1 MKKTEEVIGLPIIS
15 ICNGEEAGKVKGV
28 IVNAEKGAVDY
39 VVVENG
45 IQILNAKVISAKDV
59 IGIGEYALTIEN
71 EAVINDISKIPA
83 AIDHLQKNIPVKG
96 TRVMTKKGSLIGEI
110 GDIYIDEDNNCSI
123 FALEFISAKD
133 NKKVRLIPRESV
145 ITFGKNLI
153 VVQENVQ
160 SALADDISLLE
171 TGLDTGDMQMSE
183 MSNSG
188 TDENIESDSMSE
200 LMEKKHRDFLNGKR
214 VSKTIYDNE
223 GKILIEEDTLI
234 DEDVF
239 DLAKAYDKV
248 IDLVMNNK

>member
-15 ICNGEEAGKVKGV
+15 ICDGEEVGKVKGV
-28 IVNAEKGAVDY
+28 IVNAAKGAVDY

-110 GDIYIDEDNNCSI
+110 GDIYIDEDNSCSI

-133 NKKVRLIPRESV
+133 NKNVRLIPRDSV

-171 TGLDTGDMQMSE
+171 VGVNTDDLNVSQTSSSVTGD
-183 MSNSG
+183 
-188 TDENIESDSMSE
+188 NIDSDSMSE
-200 LMEKKHRDFLNGKR
+200 LMEQKHRDFLNGKR

-223 GKILIEEDTLI
+223 GKVLIDEDTLI

-248 IDLVMNNK
+248 IELVMNNK

>member
-15 ICNGEEAGKVKGV
+15 ICDGEEVGKVKGV
-28 IVNAEKGAVDY
+28 IVNAAKGAVDY

-110 GDIYIDEDNNCSI
+110 GDIYIDEDNSCSI
-123 FALEFISAKD
+123 FALEFISIKGQK
-133 NKKVRLIPRESV
+133 NIRLIPRESV

-153 VVQENVQ
+153 VVQENVEA
-160 SALADDISLLE
+160 ALADDISKLE
-171 TGLDTGDMQMSE
+171 
-183 MSNSG
+183 SG
-188 TDENIESDSMSE
+188 TENHGPDSIQTNNEIIDENIESGSMSE

-223 GKILIEEDTLI
+223 GKVLIEEDTLI

>member
-15 ICNGEEAGKVKGV
+15 ICDGEEVGKVKGV
-28 IVNAEKGAVDY
+28 IVNAAKGAVDY

-45 IQILNAKVISAKDV
+45 IQILNAKVISANEV

-83 AIDHLQKNIPVKG
+83 AIDHLQKNVPVKG

-110 GDIYIDEDNNCSI
+110 GDIYVDEDDSCSI
-123 FALEFISAKD
+123 FALEFISGKGQ
-133 NKKVRLIPRESV
+133 KSIRLIPRESV

-153 VVQENVQ
+153 VVKEDVEA
-160 SALADDISLLE
+160 ALVDDISQLE
-171 TGLDTGDMQMSE
+171 SGLAKEPGQTYQVQTVSEDETVESGAMS
-183 MSNSG
+183 
-188 TDENIESDSMSE
+188 D

-223 GKILIEEDTLI
+223 GKVLIEEDTLI

-239 DLAKAYDKV
+239 ELAKAYDKV

>member
-15 ICNGEEAGKVKGV
+15 ICDGEEVGKVKGV
-28 IVNAEKGAVDY
+28 IVNAAKGAVDY

-59 IGIGEYALTIEN
+59 TGIGEYALTIEN

-110 GDIYIDEDNNCSI
+110 GDIYIDEDNSCSI

-133 NKKVRLIPRESV
+133 NKNVRLIPRDSV

-171 TGLDTGDMQMSE
+171 VGVNTDDMNVSQTS
-183 MSNSG
+183 SSV
-188 TDENIESDSMSE
+188 TDDNIESDSMSE
-200 LMEKKHRDFLNGKR
+200 LMEQKHREFLNGKR

-223 GKILIEEDTLI
+223 GKVLIDEDTLI

-239 DLAKAYDKV
+239 ELAKAYDKV